1 LGWIKDPADLFTSA
15 ERSGR
20 SSWAPISVGNLMAS
34 IEAARHRP
42 LARVITALGIPL
54 VGGTV
59 ARSLAR
65 RFRSMQ
71 ALLDA
76 TPEEIGSI
84 DGIGPEIVQSV
95 RTWTTDK
102 ANRKLVARL
111 AAGGVE
117 LSEAGPA
124 GVDTGLLSGLT
135 LVITGTLEGFSR
147 EGARTAVE
155 ERGGKV
161 TSSVSAKTT
170 AVVAGE
176 APGRQVK
183 GQCLGIHRRPLSG
196 CHSGTGHWNDSRPPS
211 ARLCLCPIDPGRG
224 FRDDAGDRHVTLV
237 DRGWRVLW
245 TRGDVC
251 RELAP
256 ALGEAGPVEG
266 DLRAACL
273 RQRAD
278 LLVARKLTS
287 FGLISVAV
295 PHGYHRKDVTGIVAA
310 VGGGPHSILAAVV
323 AERLGTS
330 LDVPAAIASGSR
342 SSREDATAE
351 SLLAEVGTVVPELP
365 AKVVR
370 ADSARA
376 LVAGLPAG
384 SFSSSC
390 PESWIS
396 VSSSAGAPGG
406 QAPAGAIVV

>member
-1 LGWIKDPADLFTSA
+1 
-15 ERSGR
+15 
-20 SSWAPISVGNLMAS
+20 
-34 IEAARHRP
+34 
-42 LARVITALGIPL
+42 
-54 VGGTV
+54 
-59 ARSLAR
+59 
-65 RFRSMQ
+65 
-71 ALLDA
+71 
-76 TPEEIGSI
+76 
-84 DGIGPEIVQSV
+84 
-95 RTWTTDK
+95 
-102 ANRKLVARL
+102 
-111 AAGGVE
+111 
-117 LSEAGPA
+117 
-124 GVDTGLLSGLT
+124 
-135 LVITGTLEGFSR
+135 
-147 EGARTAVE
+147 
-155 ERGGKV
+155 
-161 TSSVSAKTT
+161 
-170 AVVAGE
+170 
-176 APGRQVK
+176 
-183 GQCLGIHRRPLSG
+183 
-196 CHSGTGHWNDSRPPS
+196 
-211 ARLCLCPIDPGRG
+211 
-224 FRDDAGDRHVTLV
+224 VTLV
-237 DRGWRVLW
+237 DRGCRVLW
-245 TRGDVC
+245 TRGDGC

-384 SFSSSC
+384 SLL
-390 PESWIS
+390 
-396 VSSSAGAPGG
+396 VVGAPGG
-406 QAPAGAIVV
+406 SWMQRQFFGPGRRLVVKAPAGAIVVRRAPTRCFQAMVEGMAFGPAMPVREARRLLVTAVAPVVDEGHLVGIVSRSALDAASPSAVVGAVAAPPISLRDEAPLDDLDLVPEEIDLVPVVDGEGRLRGVLRR